1 MSPAYLGIL
10 EERRGAVERRILP
23 KPLKVEF
30 DWLRLTTP
38 GAEVGLF
45 RSSSA
50 HIIYLVTFENFE
62 TFSIPRYCCTPTET
76 PLAPLIPRYAKHE
89 QLG

>member
-50 HIIYLVTFENFE
+50 HIICLV
-62 TFSIPRYCCTPTET
+62 
-76 PLAPLIPRYAKHE
+76 
-89 QLG
+89 